1 MVEIGKSVIF
11 PLVYRL
17 SELAFVLPVA
27 TTSVKRV
34 FSAMN
39 VMKTDLR
46 NKMEDKWMND
56 SLVIHI
62 QREIFANIDNEVIL
76 QHF

>member
-1 MVEIGKSVIF
+1 MIEIGKSVIF

-17 SELAFVLPVA
+17 SELPFVLPVA

-39 VMKTDLR
+39 VMKTDFH